1 MSFIPTFGPRR
12 SPQASEQPSGKRE
25 EIVQRVWTFLSGIRT
40 QSLYLLSGE
49 LGGILQLGPNGLVSA
64 RKTINDNITFSDSLT
79 VNGSDFTVEVD
90 DLSLIGTDTTRN
102 LIGDS
107 ALAGFPV
114 FVGQD
119 PPAVA
124 SARLGKVDLTAQVV
138 DITTTALSNTP
149 PAGVYEVEVY
159 LMCTTADALAGSL
172 TVTIG
177 WTDNVGATTDATTIT
192 AFPLTA
198 TGRTRAVYAPLRVA
212 SGNITYAVA
221 VTGIYGTAA
230 YAVYARVVALG

>member
-1 MSFIPTFGPRR
+1 M
-12 SPQASEQPSGKRE
+12 
-25 EIVQRVWTFLSGIRT
+25 WTFLSGIRT

-149 PAGVYEVEVY
+149 PAGFYEVEVY
-159 LMCTTADALAGSL
+159 LLCTAADATAGTL

-177 WTDNVGATTDATTIT
+177 WTDNVGATTSTPVTL
-192 AFPLTA
+192 FPLTA
-198 TGRTRAVYAPLRVA
+198 TGRTTGRQMVRVA

-221 VTGIYGTAA
+221 VTGIYGTSA
-230 YAVYARVVALG
+230 YAVYVRVVALG

>member
-12 SPQASEQPSGKRE
+12 SPQVSEQPSGKRE

-64 RKTINDNITFSDSLT
+64 RKTINDNITFSDTLT
-79 VNGSDFTVEVD
+79 VNGSDFAVEVD
-90 DLSLIGTDTTRN
+90 ALSLISRDN
-102 LIGDS
+102 AAIIGGYS
-107 ALAGFPV
+107 LAGLPV

-124 SARLGKVDLTAQVV
+124 SARLGKVDLTAQVAN
-138 DITTTALSNTP
+138 IATTDLSNTP